1 MKIQYLITLV
11 LSIIFISCSNEKSQS
26 ETDWIDLTDGKTFNN
41 WHTYLSDNVVG
52 WKIEEGAFVYYP
64 GEGNSNNGLVSNK
77 SYTSFILSLEWK
89 VEKGGNSGIFWGVN
103 ENKDYSVPYLSAAEI
118 QVLDDDIYGKNDTA
132 NFNHMNGALY
142 DMVAPSKLF
151 ANPTGEWNHY
161 LIEINYNENV
171 GNVDLNGNRAISF
184 PLEGPEWDALI
195 NNSKFRDW
203 KGFANTKTGPIAFQD
218 HGTKVYYRNIKI
230 KEL

>member
-1 MKIQYLITLV
+1 MKKYQLLLFVIISTACSNKIQENK
-11 LSIIFISCSNEKSQS
+11 SEWIS
-26 ETDWIDLTDGKTFNN
+26 LTDGKTFDN
-41 WHTYLSDNVVG
+41 WHTYLSDSVVG
-52 WKIEEGAFVYYP
+52 CKIEEEAFVYYP
-64 GEGNSNNGLVSNK
+64 GESNSNNGLVSNK

-103 ENKDYSVPYLSAAEI
+103 ETKDYSVPYLTAAEI
-118 QVLDDDIYGKNDTA
+118 QVLDDDIYGKEDTS

-142 DMVAPSKLF
+142 DMVAPTQLF

-161 LIEINYNENV
+161 LIEINYNENLA
-171 GNVDLNGNRAISF
+171 NIDLNGKRTISF

-195 NNSKFRDW
+195 YNSKFRDW
-203 KGFANTKTGPIAFQD
+203 KGFAKTKTGPIAFQD